1 METLDHKVI
10 VYDDACPMC
19 QAYTAGF
26 VKAGWLK
33 ERKGFGS
40 VSPELLAKIDFDRAR
55 HEIPLLD
62 TKTGEVT
69 YGLSA
74 LFLIIGERMPIF
86 KPLFR
91 SSWFR
96 PLLYPLYQIITYNRR
111 IIAGSGAPK
120 TGCDCAPDVNLFY
133 RWLYIS
139 LAVIG
144 ASLLS
149 YPFVANAGDAG
160 KVFIL
165 LHLFILLGLIFVPKR
180 LDFVGH
186 WATVFLATSMVLR
199 LLPGGAWIQAGLAG
213 GLVVWMWWKRLDK
226 VWSFSSEFPGIEKTP
241 GVCGGVA
248 CIIRTRI
255 PVRTLVSFKN
265 MGLSDQ
271 NLLANYPS
279 LLQQDLNNAWAYYQ
293 AFTDEIDLEIRENEE
308 A

>member
-1 METLDHKVI
+1 MEALDNKVI

-33 ERKGFGS
+33 ERRGFAH

-62 TKTGEVT
+62 TQTGEVT
-69 YGLSA
+69 YGLNA

-91 SSWFR
+91 SPWFR
-96 PLLYPLYQIITYNRR
+96 PMLYPLYQIITYNRR

-139 LAVIG
+139 LAS
-144 ASLLS
+144 ASAAWLSFSLLMS
-149 YPFVANAGDAG
+149 GDLLG
-160 KVFIL
+160 KVFVISQL
-165 LHLFILLGLIFVPKR
+165 AFFAMVAAVPRR

-186 WATVFLATSMVLR
+186 WATVWLATAIVAN
-199 LLPGGAWIQAGLAG
+199 LLPGPVWLGAGVGLA
-213 GLVVWMWWKRLDK
+213 LATWMWWMRWGK
-226 VWSFSSEFPGIEKTP
+226 V
-241 GVCGGVA
+241 V
-248 CIIRTRI
+248 
-255 PVRTLVSFKN
+255 
-265 MGLSDQ
+265 
-271 NLLANYPS
+271 
-279 LLQQDLNNAWAYYQ
+279 
-293 AFTDEIDLEIRENEE
+293 
-308 A
+308 

>member
-1 METLDHKVI
+1 MTKTQFSKFSENYKSVCLFHLKQTHFLMQTLENKVI

-33 ERKGFGS
+33 ERRGFAN

-62 TKTGEVT
+62 TQTGEVT

-74 LFLIIGERMPIF
+74 LFLIFGERMPVF

-91 SSWFR
+91 SRWFR

-133 RWLYIS
+133 RWLYITIAVLGGGWLS
-139 LAVIG
+139 FPLWGNGGLYGNAFIITHLAILLAV
-144 ASLLS
+144 L
-149 YPFVANAGDAG
+149 
-160 KVFIL
+160 
-165 LHLFILLGLIFVPKR
+165 FVPKR

-186 WATVFLATSMVLR
+186 WATVFLATSFVLR
-199 LLPGGAWIQAGLAG
+199 VIPGWDWLAVVVAVGLAG
-213 GLVVWMWWKRLDK
+213 WMWWGRMDK
-226 VWSFSSEFPGIEKTP
+226 V
-241 GVCGGVA
+241 V
-248 CIIRTRI
+248 
-255 PVRTLVSFKN
+255 
-265 MGLSDQ
+265 
-271 NLLANYPS
+271 
-279 LLQQDLNNAWAYYQ
+279 
-293 AFTDEIDLEIRENEE
+293 
-308 A
+308 

>member
-1 METLDHKVI
+1 MQTLENKVI

-33 ERKGFGS
+33 ERRGFAN

-91 SSWFR
+91 SRWFR

-120 TGCDCAPDVNLFY
+120 IGCDCAPDVNLLY
-133 RWLYIS
+133 RWLYIAIAVLGGTLLSFPFWVSNGLAGNAFIITHLVLLLGS
-139 LAVIG
+139 LAV
-144 ASLLS
+144 
-149 YPFVANAGDAG
+149 
-160 KVFIL
+160 
-165 LHLFILLGLIFVPKR
+165 PKK
-180 LDFVGH
+180 LDFIGH
-186 WATVFLATSMVLR
+186 WATVFLATSFVLR
-199 LLPGGAWIQAGLAG
+199 LVPGGAWLATALSLGLAG
-213 GLVVWMWWKRLDK
+213 WMWWRRWDK
-226 VWSFSSEFPGIEKTP
+226 VS
-241 GVCGGVA
+241 
-248 CIIRTRI
+248 
-255 PVRTLVSFKN
+255 
-265 MGLSDQ
+265 
-271 NLLANYPS
+271 
-279 LLQQDLNNAWAYYQ
+279 
-293 AFTDEIDLEIRENEE
+293 
-308 A
+308 

>member
-1 METLDHKVI
+1 METLDNKVI

-33 ERKGFGS
+33 ERRGFAH

-74 LFLIIGERMPIF
+74 LFLIIGEQMPVF

-91 SSWFR
+91 SRWFR
-96 PLLYPLYQIITYNRR
+96 ALLYPLYQIITYNRR

-133 RWLYIS
+133 RWLYIG
-139 LAVIG
+139 LAVCG
-144 ASLLS
+144 AASLSL
-149 YPFVANAGDAG
+149 PFFTGDHLLG
-160 KVFIL
+160 KVFIMSQ
-165 LHLFILLGLIFVPKR
+165 IALLGLASFVPKR

-186 WATVFLATSMVLR
+186 WATVWLASALVAAI
-199 LLPGGAWIQAGLAG
+199 LPVPIVFKAAAGLVLAI
-213 GLVVWMWWKRLDK
+213 WMWWGRWDK
-226 VWSFSSEFPGIEKTP
+226 VG
-241 GVCGGVA
+241 
-248 CIIRTRI
+248 
-255 PVRTLVSFKN
+255 
-265 MGLSDQ
+265 
-271 NLLANYPS
+271 
-279 LLQQDLNNAWAYYQ
+279 
-293 AFTDEIDLEIRENEE
+293 
-308 A
+308 

>member
-1 METLDHKVI
+1 METLDNKVI

-33 ERKGFGS
+33 ERRGFAN

-91 SSWFR
+91 SAWFR

-111 IIAGSGAPK
+111 IIAGSGTTK

-133 RWLYIS
+133 RWLYIF
-139 LAVIG
+139 LAVAG
-144 ASLLS
+144 AASLS
-149 YPFVANAGDAG
+149 YPFWENGGYAGNAF
-160 KVFIL
+160 VFT
-165 LHLFILLGLIFVPKR
+165 HLAILLGVIFAPKR

-186 WATVFLATSMVLR
+186 WATVFLATSMVMR
-199 LLPGGAWIQAGLAG
+199 ILPGGYWIQAGIAIALAT
-213 GLVVWMWWKRLDK
+213 WMWWRRWDK
-226 VWSFSSEFPGIEKTP
+226 IW
-241 GVCGGVA
+241 
-248 CIIRTRI
+248 
-255 PVRTLVSFKN
+255 
-265 MGLSDQ
+265 
-271 NLLANYPS
+271 
-279 LLQQDLNNAWAYYQ
+279 
-293 AFTDEIDLEIRENEE
+293 
-308 A
+308 

>member
-1 METLDHKVI
+1 METLENKVI

-33 ERKGFGS
+33 ERRGFAN

-91 SSWFR
+91 SAWFR
-96 PLLYPLYQIITYNRR
+96 PLLYPLYQIITFNRR

-139 LAVIG
+139 LAVG
-144 ASLLS
+144 SAAWLS
-149 YPFVANAGDAG
+149 FSFWANGDFAGKTFVAAHFA
-160 KVFIL
+160 IL
-165 LHLFILLGLIFVPKR
+165 LAVIFLPKR
-180 LDFVGH
+180 LDFIGH
-186 WATVFLATSMVLR
+186 WATVFLATSIVASLV
-199 LLPGGAWIQAGLAG
+199 PGEIWLKACIGLSLAA
-213 GLVVWMWWKRLDK
+213 WMWWRRFPK
-226 VWSFSSEFPGIEKTP
+226 V
-241 GVCGGVA
+241 
-248 CIIRTRI
+248 
-255 PVRTLVSFKN
+255 L
-265 MGLSDQ
+265 
-271 NLLANYPS
+271 
-279 LLQQDLNNAWAYYQ
+279 
-293 AFTDEIDLEIRENEE
+293 
-308 A
+308 

>member
-26 VKAGWLK
+26 IKAGWLK
-33 ERKGFGS
+33 ERKGFAS

-74 LFLIIGERMPIF
+74 LFLIIGERMPVF
-86 KPLFR
+86 KPLFK

-139 LAVIG
+139 LAVLGG
-144 ASLLS
+144 AGLLL
-149 YPFVANAGDAG
+149 PFWQQAGLAG
-160 KVFIL
+160 NVFIIM
-165 LHLFILLGLIFVPKR
+165 HLAIFSAIVWAPKR

-186 WATVFLATSMVLR
+186 WVTVWLASAIVLR
-199 LLPGGAWIQAGLAG
+199 LLPGGAWIQAGVAG
-213 GLVVWMWWKRLDK
+213 GLALWMWSRRWDK
-226 VWSFSSEFPGIEKTP
+226 IW
-241 GVCGGVA
+241 
-248 CIIRTRI
+248 
-255 PVRTLVSFKN
+255 
-265 MGLSDQ
+265 
-271 NLLANYPS
+271 
-279 LLQQDLNNAWAYYQ
+279 
-293 AFTDEIDLEIRENEE
+293 
-308 A
+308 

>member
-26 VKAGWLK
+26 IKAGWLK
-33 ERKGFGS
+33 ERKGFAS

-74 LFLIIGERMPIF
+74 LFLIIGERMPVF

-96 PLLYPLYQIITYNRR
+96 PLLYPLYQLITYNRR

-139 LAVIG
+139 LAVFGG
-144 ASLLS
+144 AGLLF
-149 YPFVANAGDAG
+149 PFWQQSGLSGNA
-160 KVFIL
+160 FL
-165 LHLFILLGLIFVPKR
+165 FLHLALFAAILWAPKR

-186 WATVFLATSMVLR
+186 WATVWLASTIVLR
-199 LLPGGAWIQAGLAG
+199 LLPGGAWIQAGVAG
-213 GLVVWMWWKRLDK
+213 GLALWMWSRRWDK
-226 VWSFSSEFPGIEKTP
+226 IW
-241 GVCGGVA
+241 
-248 CIIRTRI
+248 
-255 PVRTLVSFKN
+255 
-265 MGLSDQ
+265 
-271 NLLANYPS
+271 
-279 LLQQDLNNAWAYYQ
+279 
-293 AFTDEIDLEIRENEE
+293 
-308 A
+308 

>member
-1 METLDHKVI
+1 MQTLENKVI

-33 ERKGFGS
+33 ERRGFAN

-69 YGLSA
+69 YGLNA

-111 IIAGSGAPK
+111 IIAGSGTPK
-120 TGCDCAPDVNLFY
+120 SGCDCAPDVNLFY

-139 LAVIG
+139 IALLGGV
-144 ASLLS
+144 LLS
-149 YPFVANAGDAG
+149 FPVWGSGGMAGNA
-160 KVFIL
+160 FIIT
-165 LHLFILLGLIFVPKR
+165 HLVLLLGAIFVPKK
-180 LDFVGH
+180 LDFIGH
-186 WATVFLATSMVLR
+186 WATVFLGYFLVLR
-199 LLPGGAWIQAGLAG
+199 VCREWDWLAAGACAGL
-213 GLVVWMWWKRLDK
+213 GLDVGDVVADVGLCNLFIFFQ
-226 VWSFSSEFPGIEKTP
+226 S
-241 GVCGGVA
+241 
-248 CIIRTRI
+248 
-255 PVRTLVSFKN
+255 TL
-265 MGLSDQ
+265 
-271 NLLANYPS
+271 P
-279 LLQQDLNNAWAYYQ
+279 
-293 AFTDEIDLEIRENEE
+293 
-308 A
+308 

>member
-1 METLDHKVI
+1 MQTLENKVI

-33 ERKGFGS
+33 ERRGFTQ

-74 LFLIIGERMPIF
+74 LFLIIGERMPVF

-91 SSWFR
+91 SRWFR

-139 LAVIG
+139 LAVLGG
-144 ASLLS
+144 AWLS
-149 YPFVANAGDAG
+149 YASWKHSEWAGNIFMAAHLA
-160 KVFIL
+160 L
-165 LHLFILLGLIFVPKR
+165 LFALVFVPKR

-186 WATVFLATSMVLR
+186 WATVFLASSFVL
-199 LLPGGAWIQAGLAG
+199 WVLAG
-213 GLVVWMWWKRLDK
+213 TGWFGFGIALALTGWKWWMRRDK
-226 VWSFSSEFPGIEKTP
+226 VF
-241 GVCGGVA
+241 
-248 CIIRTRI
+248 
-255 PVRTLVSFKN
+255 
-265 MGLSDQ
+265 
-271 NLLANYPS
+271 
-279 LLQQDLNNAWAYYQ
+279 
-293 AFTDEIDLEIRENEE
+293 
-308 A
+308 

>member
-1 METLDHKVI
+1 MQTLENKVI

-33 ERKGFGS
+33 ERQGFAQ
-40 VSPELLAKIDFDRAR
+40 VSPDLLAKIDFDRAR

-91 SSWFR
+91 SRWFR

-111 IIAGSGAPK
+111 IIAGSSAPK

-139 LAVIG
+139 LAVLGG
-144 ASLLS
+144 AALS
-149 YPFVANAGDAG
+149 FPIWGSGGWAGNT
-160 KVFIL
+160 FIITQL
-165 LHLFILLGLIFVPKR
+165 AFFLAVIFIPKR

-186 WATVFLATSMVLR
+186 WATVFLVTSFLLR
-199 LLPGGAWIQAGLAG
+199 VMPGGDGLATGVALGLAG
-213 GLVVWMWWKRLDK
+213 WMWWRRWDK
-226 VWSFSSEFPGIEKTP
+226 L
-241 GVCGGVA
+241 
-248 CIIRTRI
+248 R
-255 PVRTLVSFKN
+255 
-265 MGLSDQ
+265 
-271 NLLANYPS
+271 
-279 LLQQDLNNAWAYYQ
+279 
-293 AFTDEIDLEIRENEE
+293 
-308 A
+308 

>member
-1 METLDHKVI
+1 MQSLEHKVI

-26 VKAGWLK
+26 IKAGWLK
-33 ERKGFGS
+33 ERRGFAN

-91 SSWFR
+91 SRWFR

-111 IIAGSGAPK
+111 IIAGSGTPK

-139 LAVIG
+139 LAVMGG
-144 ASLLS
+144 AALS
-149 YPFVANAGDAG
+149 FPIWEQGRMAGNTFIISHLA
-160 KVFIL
+160 IL
-165 LHLFILLGLIFVPKR
+165 LAVVFVPKR
-180 LDFVGH
+180 LDFAGH
-186 WATVFLATSMVLR
+186 WATVFLGTSFVLR
-199 LLPGGAWIQAGLAG
+199 VMPGGEWLAAGLALGLG
-213 GLVVWMWWKRLDK
+213 GWMWWRRWDK
-226 VWSFSSEFPGIEKTP
+226 VW
-241 GVCGGVA
+241 
-248 CIIRTRI
+248 
-255 PVRTLVSFKN
+255 
-265 MGLSDQ
+265 
-271 NLLANYPS
+271 
-279 LLQQDLNNAWAYYQ
+279 
-293 AFTDEIDLEIRENEE
+293 
-308 A
+308 